1 MNLGQ
6 GDTNNKIT
14 AIPNQ
19 MNHFLQSSPS
29 LGYLPSL
36 QLLWNCLH
44 RPLPVPRR
52 GPRKPCLSHVTLFV
66 SVSRLDQR
74 LTLILIQ
81 ENEVPSLQAGVGAT
95 SSRSVGWL
103 EMQIPKMKHGA
114 RAGADHVYIEMG
126 EKMVK

>member
-1 MNLGQ
+1 MFEPR
-6 GDTNNKIT
+6 DSV
-14 AIPNQ
+14 
-19 MNHFLQSSPS
+19 HFSKSTGS
-29 LGYLPSL
+29 
-36 QLLWNCLH
+36 
-44 RPLPVPRR
+44 
-52 GPRKPCLSHVTLFV
+52 
-66 SVSRLDQR
+66 R